1 MSTPK
6 KEINHYK
13 FGIFYYNPNDG
24 RIIVPKRIKYLGW
37 TLNFA
42 NPLAYGIIIAIF
54 AIIFLVKQLA

>member
-1 MSTPK
+1 MSTPN

-42 NPLAYGIIIAIF
+42 NPLSYGIIIAIF

>member
-1 MSTPK
+1 MSTPN

-42 NPLAYGIIIAIF
+42 NPLSYGIIIAIF
-54 AIIFLVKQLA
+54 AIIFLLKQLA

>member
-1 MSTPK
+1 MSTPN

-13 FGIFYYNPNDG
+13 FGIFYYNPND
-24 RIIVPKRIKYLGW
+24 RSVFVPKRIKYLGW

-42 NPLAYGIIIAIF
+42 NPLSYGILIAIF

>member
-1 MSTPK
+1 MSTPN

-24 RIIVPKRIKYLGW
+24 RIIVPKRIKYLGL

-42 NPLAYGIIIAIF
+42 NPLSYGIIIAIF
-54 AIIFLVKQLA
+54 AIIFLLKQLA